1 MIPLTEISGSSL
13 DALFVY
19 MALLGILL
27 LVASWLRLKVP
38 LFKKYYIPASLIAG
52 VIGLILGPY
61 FLKVIPKEIM
71 SAWSGMSSR
80 LIVLIYAPMLMGKR
94 QKSGGKMIKR
104 ASESLVFSY
113 FVFFT
118 QYGIPLVLTALVLV
132 PLFGVDPLFGTI
144 VEQGWSGGHGTA
156 GGMAAVFQELGW
168 KDGVSLSVTSATVG
182 LVFGVLGGIVLINIG
197 ARRGWTSF
205 LNSSA
210 GLENKNVEVYTD
222 SSERE
227 ADTHRVIHPSVI
239 DNLAFHMALLSVA
252 IFFGW
257 LINRALKI
265 WFNFTM
271 AWFTAAMLAGL
282 LIQLLLNHTKWADIV
297 DRPSMSRIQGV
308 SLEFLVAGAVASVN
322 VSVIVEYATP
332 LIIEQALAAVA
343 LVWCC
348 TWVASH
354 VFGEDWFEHSIMLFG
369 AFAGVTA
376 TGLLL
381 VKTCDP
387 KMESGAA
394 EVFAARS
401 PLLAWATGGGILT
414 AMTPVWVVRY
424 GALRVGLVYCVAM
437 VIAFVMQ
444 FVFRFWHSPQK
455 SRG

>member
-118 QYGIPLVLTALVLV
+118 QYGIPLILTALVLV

-182 LVFGVLGGIVLINIG
+182 LVFGVLGGIILINIG

-210 GLENKNVEVYTD
+210 GLENKNVEVYTE

-227 ADTHRVIHPSVI
+227 VDTHRVIHPSVI

-282 LIQLLLNHTKWADIV
+282 LIQLILNRTRWADIV

-332 LIIEQALAAVA
+332 LIIEQVLAAVA

-381 VKTCDP
+381 VKTCEP

-424 GALRVGLVYCVAM
+424 GALRVGLVYCAAM
-437 VIAFVMQ
+437 VIAFAMQ
-444 FVFRFWHSPQK
+444 FVLRFWHSPQK

>member
-118 QYGIPLVLTALVLV
+118 QYGIPLILTALVLV

-182 LVFGVLGGIVLINIG
+182 LVFGVLGGIILINIG

-210 GLENKNVEVYTD
+210 GLENKNVEVYTE

-227 ADTHRVIHPSVI
+227 VDTHRVIHPSVI

-282 LIQLLLNHTKWADIV
+282 LIQLILNRTRWADIV

-332 LIIEQALAAVA
+332 LIIEQVLAAVA

-424 GALRVGLVYCVAM
+424 GALRVGLVYCAAM
-437 VIAFVMQ
+437 VIAFAMQ
-444 FVFRFWHSPQK
+444 FVLRFWHSPQK

>member
-182 LVFGVLGGIVLINIG
+182 LVFGVLGGIILINIG

-205 LNSSA
+205 LNSST

-227 ADTHRVIHPSVI
+227 VDTRRVIHPSVI

-282 LIQLLLNHTKWADIV
+282 LIQLILNRTKWADIV

-332 LIIEQALAAVA
+332 LIIEQVLAAVA

-424 GALRVGLVYCVAM
+424 GALRVGLVYCAAM
-437 VIAFVMQ
+437 AIAFAMQ
-444 FVFRFWHSPQK
+444 FVLRFWHSPQK

>member
-94 QKSGGKMIKR
+94 QKSGGKMIRR

-210 GLENKNVEVYTD
+210 GLENKNVEVYTN

-227 ADTHRVIHPSVI
+227 VDTHRVIHPSVI

-282 LIQLLLNHTKWADIV
+282 LIQLILNRTRWADIV

-332 LIIEQALAAVA
+332 LIIEQVLAAVA

-424 GALRVGLVYCVAM
+424 GALRVGLVYCAAM
-437 VIAFVMQ
+437 VIAFAMQ
-444 FVFRFWHSPQK
+444 FVLRFWHSPQK